1 MARCGCS
8 NAASSV
14 GVLDTDSLDLS
25 LLASV
30 ISGNVKLDPLPGNL
44 LQIVA
49 GQGLRIDCDDVAD
62 CVGSAADVG
71 VSDSPGINFST
82 SGAGIPGD
90 PRIITGDLI
99 AAFFQTSAITFSR
112 TLSSANDV
120 LETVTELPALTL
132 TTPGLYIVNMEVQG
146 TITNASAGAG
156 VGVSS
161 SISAY
166 MLRDGTLVPNT
177 ETRLSNLIQGNATT
191 TEPAL
196 GVGVTGSAT
205 RAVFSDGTTQVRV
218 AASRNLA
225 GASTAVINS
234 NSTGRTRITAWRI
247 GA

>member
-14 GVLDTDSLDLS
+14 GVADTPTLDLS

-30 ISGNVKLDPLPGNL
+30 ISGSVKLDALPGNL
-44 LQIVA
+44 ITAVA
-49 GQGLRIDCDDVAD
+49 GGLRVDCDAVAD

-71 VSDSPGINFST
+71 VTDGPGVDLST
-82 SGAGIPGD
+82 SGAGTPGD
-90 PRIITGDLI
+90 PRIITADTI
-99 AAFFQTSAITFSR
+99 ARYYQTSAITFAR
-112 TLSSANDV
+112 TLSSGNDV
-120 LETVTELPALTL
+120 LETVTDLPALVL
-132 TTPGLYIVNMEVQG
+132 ATPGLYIVTMDVQG
-146 TITNASAGAG
+146 TITNASAAAGA
-156 VGVSS
+156 GVSS
-161 SISAY
+161 SMSGY
-166 MLRDGTLVPNT
+166 LLRDGTLVPNT

-205 RAVFSDGTTQVRV
+205 RAVFSDGTTQLRI
-218 AASRNLA
+218 AASRNVA
-225 GASTAVINS
+225 GGSTAVVNS

>member
-14 GVLDTDSLDLS
+14 GVADTPTLDLS

-30 ISGNVKLDPLPGNL
+30 ISGNVKVDALPGNL
-44 LQIVA
+44 LSIVA
-49 GQGLRIDCDDVAD
+49 GGLRVDCDGVSD
-62 CVGSAADVG
+62 CVGTAADVG
-71 VSDSPGINFST
+71 VADGPGVDLST

-90 PRIITGDLI
+90 PRIISADTKSV
-99 AAFFQTSAITFSR
+99 FYQTSAITFSR

-120 LETVTELPALTL
+120 LETVTELPALVLATA
-132 TTPGLYIVNMEVQG
+132 GLYIVNMEVQG
-146 TITNASAGAG
+146 TITNASAAAGA
-156 VGVSS
+156 GVSS
-161 SISAY
+161 SMSAY

-218 AASRNLA
+218 AASRNVAA
-225 GASTAVINS
+225 GSTAVVNS